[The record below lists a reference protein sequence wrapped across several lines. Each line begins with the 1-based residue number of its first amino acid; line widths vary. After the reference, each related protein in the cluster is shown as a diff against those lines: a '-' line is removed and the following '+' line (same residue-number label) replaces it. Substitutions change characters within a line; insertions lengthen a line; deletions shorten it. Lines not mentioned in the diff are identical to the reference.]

1 MSRKK
6 VKKIYKTAYS
16 AQEKLNALKS
26 LKCNDIYF
34 VAHRYHCTIQTI
46 YRWKRLYDGTIESL
60 EPKYCAPYTPHPNS
74 HTEEEIKHIKD
85 LIRRNPNIGLNE
97 LYGKLRLNYAYRRH
111 PMGLY
116 NFLRKHGWYDN
127 VKKKSNYKPQPYATP
142 LHIGEKWQ
150 LDVKYIPRNCYV
162 GEFKDERKFYQ
173 YTVID
178 EATRER
184 FIFPYQEQCGSSTID
199 FLKRAIDYFGY
210 KPNIIQTDNGAE
222 FTYTRQTRHDQEHLL
237 DKFCRINKIEHK
249 LIKPRTPRHN
259 GLTTTIYIKVNNP
272 EQHTLSANDFSII
285 SDGKV
290 VKASKIND
298 KESYKVYEE
307 DEIVEI
313 QFYTTKA
320 DVPLTIFYKD
330 KELNLKFK
338 TFIFE
343 I

>member
-1 MSRKK
+1 M
-6 VKKIYKTAYS
+6 KKIFKIILIFLILGAVIFGGICLF
-16 AQEKLNALKS
+16 APN
-26 LKCNDIYF
+26 
-34 VAHRYHCTIQTI
+34 
-46 YRWKRLYDGTIESL
+46 L
-60 EPKYCAPYTPHPNS
+60 E
-74 HTEEEIKHIKD
+74 
-85 LIRRNPNIGLNE
+85 
-97 LYGKLRLNYAYRRH
+97 
-111 PMGLY
+111 
-116 NFLRKHGWYDN
+116 
-127 VKKKSNYKPQPYATP
+127 
-142 LHIGEKWQ
+142 
-150 LDVKYIPRNCYV
+150 YV
-162 GEFKDERKFYQ
+162 
-173 YTVID
+173 
-178 EATRER
+178 
-184 FIFPYQEQCGSSTID
+184 SM
-199 FLKRAIDYFGY
+199 
-210 KPNIIQTDNGAE
+210 
-222 FTYTRQTRHDQEHLL
+222 
-237 DKFCRINKIEHK
+237 
-249 LIKPRTPRHN
+249 HN